1 MGRGPHPGDVLQG
14 TAGVAALRRALLGA
28 LLAVLRGPLHRG
40 RPLPPPG
47 THPRAE
53 SFPPLEDPRSLA
65 ENGRF
70 DEYLALWSLLD
81 QLLPDRRRAFVLTQV
96 EGLPYAEAAELL
108 KVPVGTV
115 RSRVARARQ
124 HLIEM
129 LRAAE

>member
-1 MGRGPHPGDVLQG
+1 MRSWLFSVARYTVADRYRLQAR
-14 TAGVAALRRALLGA
+14 T
-28 LLAVLRGPLHRG
+28 
-40 RPLPPPG
+40 
-47 THPRAE
+47 PRAE

-65 ENGRF
+65 KNGRF